1 MNFGVGMDENDLA
14 ISPGPQQHALLFA
27 WIAQA
32 LIRTIGTEAGQAAI
46 RRAAAIYGE
55 QRGRRMAQRAAAHG
69 EPTSMN
75 AYMQYGEW
83 QADPGLFLTEQDSL
97 DGTPRTL
104 VWRCPWHQAWVGE
117 GINDVGRLYCLE
129 IDAALGR
136 GFNPNLH
143 LEVAATRSNGAD
155 ACQFIYHGAGPASP
169 AVQTPDPAA
178 IKKDWEYHLAHLYF
192 SMRRSLEDMLGEA
205 GKQAA
210 DEGLR
215 QLEQRFGRHLFQAIL
230 AHQDTDFEHI

>member
-1 MNFGVGMDENDLA
+1 MDENDLA

-32 LIRTIGTEAGQAAI
+32 LICAVGAESGQAAI
-46 RRAAAIYGE
+46 RRATANYGE

-69 EPTSMN
+69 ELASMN
-75 AYMQYGEW
+75 AFMQYGEW
-83 QADPGLFLTEQDSL
+83 QAEPGLFLAEQVSL

-104 VWRCPWHQAWVGE
+104 VWRCPWHQAWVDE
-117 GINDVGRLYCLE
+117 GINAVGRLYCLE

-143 LEVAATRSNGAD
+143 LEVAATRSNSAE
-155 ACQFIYHGAGPASP
+155 ACQFIYHGAGTASP
-169 AVQTPDPAA
+169 AVHTPDPAA

-192 SMRRSLEDMLGEA
+192 SMRSSLGDMLGEP
-205 GKQAA
+205 GVQAA

-215 QLEQRFGRHLFQAIL
+215 QLEQRFGSRLSQAIL
-230 AHQDTDFEHI
+230 AHQKTDFEHI